1 MDVIRVDMSGPSRAA
16 ECFDCVVA
24 FPLAVEQMRVAKDDI
39 SIARD
44 MVAGTRAAF
53 EALEPADRDNLRV
66 VAALAQDFMYRHV
79 AELTVMDRYTRAYC
93 SQVMRH
99 FFEQLTLHRIWT
111 FYVLDNSIREDRL
124 KAVLELFELSGI
136 FTVTPGRDGLEWP
149 ALALRLCTG
158 LNMCGHVAY
167 IEPDGAVNH
176 LEAAKELAKSQPCV
190 ATFRNLA
197 PADQSCQVINF
208 KSMDA

>member
-1 MDVIRVDMSGPSRAA
+1 MSGPSRAA

-24 FPLAVEQMRVAKDDI
+24 FPLAVDQMRVAKDDT

-53 EALEPADRDNLRV
+53 EALEPADKSGLLF
-66 VAALAQDFMYRHV
+66 VAGAAQDRLYRYI
-79 AELTVMDRYTRAYC
+79 AELTVLDRFTRAYC

-99 FFEQLTLHRIWT
+99 FFEQLTLHQIQT
-111 FYVLDNSIREDRL
+111 FYVLDNSIREDRMQAL
-124 KAVLELFELSGI
+124 LELFELSGV
-136 FTVTPGRDGLEWP
+136 FTVTPGRDGLAWP
-149 ALALRLCTG
+149 ALALRLGTG
-158 LNMCGHVAY
+158 MNMCRHVAY

-176 LEAAKELAKSQPCV
+176 LEAAKELAKSLPCV

-197 PADQSCQVINF
+197 PSDPAHQVINF
-208 KSMDA
+208 KWADA